1 MRPCRARVERR
12 YNMTINAGWT
22 KTAKT
27 LAPNAFLASR
37 PVVLEQTR
45 HVVFFDGQIKL
56 MKGEHIRTWADFLR
70 VQFYTPIEQA
80 LARGA
85 SVVVL
90 GFDDYAHV
98 PTAKTPTQRKRSEH
112 VQALNFSEAD
122 ELPSSLPEEWAG
134 AMRNRV
140 FKTKVVG
147 LIVRN
152 VAERFKSPSAT
163 HSVIIDWV
171 GPPRVYGKPV
181 ELPALFA
188 DREAD
193 RGADRHADRQGE
205 GAPLRR
211 GECDVK
217 AFAWSAMGMPLLI
230 ESTDGDFVPM
240 SLLHLETTA
249 GEGRT
254 PSIFLHRLKTNL
266 TPAKRTLKGGA
277 KREYEFVH
285 VNAIYEAL
293 STDLV
298 RMGQAAPMTP
308 TGPGS
313 AEGAPPRITPAR
325 LFAYLVACT
334 GCDFSLSLP
343 NIGPGKLWNM
353 RNGAVLMPGVQR
365 DRRAEL
371 WASRPQEVLLHMII
385 VMYADVYKKHCAHAR
400 RAILSSPEDSLD
412 TLTHKYTRLYNLVMF
427 DSVPKPRIQPWPAER
442 LLAHVRNTCWTLEYW
457 TRLHDYPDPLATEGE
472 GQDKYGFVSKKGR
485 VAFVGA

>member
-1 MRPCRARVERR
+1 MGISH
-12 YNMTINAGWT
+12 NMTINAGWT

-27 LAPNAFLASR
+27 LAPKAFSAAR
-37 PVVLEQTR
+37 PVALEQTR

-56 MKGEHIRTWADFLR
+56 MKAEHIRTWADFLR
-70 VQFYTPIEQA
+70 VQFYNPIEQA

-85 SVVVL
+85 GVVVL

-122 ELPSSLPEEWAG
+122 ELPSSLPVEWAG

-152 VAERFKSPSAT
+152 VAERFKSPSGA

-171 GPPRVYGKPV
+171 GPPQVYGKPV
-181 ELPALFA
+181 VLPALFE
-188 DREAD
+188 DRE
-193 RGADRHADRQGE
+193 GK

-211 GECDVK
+211 GECDIK
-217 AFAWSAMGMPLLI
+217 AFAWSDMGMPLVI

-240 SLLHLETTA
+240 SLLHLESTA
-249 GEGRT
+249 DREKA
-254 PSIFLHRLKTNL
+254 PNIYLHRLKTNL
-266 TPAKRTLKGGA
+266 TPAKRTTNGGT

-285 VNAIYEAL
+285 VNAIYQALDAELLSHGQVAPVTPQTEAVPAME
-293 STDLV
+293 T
-298 RMGQAAPMTP
+298 
-308 TGPGS
+308 
-313 AEGAPPRITPAR
+313 PRITPAR

-343 NIGPGKLWNM
+343 GIGPGKLWNM
-353 RNGAVLMPGVQR
+353 RNGAVLMPGVAR

-371 WASRPQEVLLHMII
+371 WATRPNEVLLHMII
-385 VMYADVYKKHCAHAR
+385 LLYKDVYKKHCGHAR
-400 RAILSSPEDSLD
+400 SSFTSSPEESLD
-412 TLTHKYTRLYNLVMF
+412 ALTHKYTRLYATVMQEGAGRQPPR
-427 DSVPKPRIQPWPAER
+427 VPPWPAER
-442 LLAHVRNTCWTLEYW
+442 LLAHLRNTCWTLEYW
-457 TRLHDYPDPLATEGE
+457 THLHDYPDPLSTESE